1 MGDDEDEI
9 PTGTVSIASEDA
21 PQLCA
26 VITIDG
32 VVATH
37 VLPQLGELEIGRA
50 SSCDVV
56 VGHPSVSRSHATLR
70 TSPLTITDLGSRN
83 GTWLRGETLAAHD
96 ETPFAIGEAFQLG
109 QVSVL
114 VQPRHHSMEESTG
127 ASERSTEALVRQ
139 LEMEC
144 ARSARSGSPFA
155 YARLIIEQ
163 GDAPYEQLRAALRAT
178 DVVAGVGGVV
188 ELLLP
193 ETSSDHV
200 TRAIERV
207 HHLLAEHRSSGRIAV
222 ARYPFDGTTAEAL
235 IARVWEQLDAPIPAP
250 ATDMDAVRA
259 MIAQVATSDVS
270 VLITGETGV
279 GKELCAE
286 MIHRQSRR
294 ATRPFMKLN
303 CSTLTESLIDSE
315 LFGHE
320 RGAFTGAMSTRHGL
334 FEASDGGTVFLD
346 EIGELPLPAQAK
358 LLRVLEDRR
367 VRRVGSTVDRELD
380 VRFVGATNRL
390 LIDEVE
396 AGRFRRDL
404 YDRISGVTITVPPLR
419 ERVGE
424 IAGLARAFAARPRGS
439 TSGAKKSLGEDVLAA
454 LRQHPWRGNIRELR
468 NTVERAVLLAGDRR
482 VKAEDLTLD
491 PSSPGRSS
499 VPTMP
504 MDRIT
509 LTELSRPTAEL
520 APLASSVA
528 EVERRRILDALDQ
541 CGGNQ
546 TRAARML
553 GISRNTLLAR
563 LDTYGLPRP
572 RKS

>member
-1 MGDDEDEI
+1 
-9 PTGTVSIASEDA
+9 
-21 PQLCA
+21 
-26 VITIDG
+26 
-32 VVATH
+32 
-37 VLPQLGELEIGRA
+37 
-50 SSCDVV
+50 
-56 VGHPSVSRSHATLR
+56 
-70 TSPLTITDLGSRN
+70 
-83 GTWLRGETLAAHD
+83 
-96 ETPFAIGEAFQLG
+96 
-109 QVSVL
+109 
-114 VQPRHHSMEESTG
+114 
-127 ASERSTEALVRQ
+127 
-139 LEMEC
+139 
-144 ARSARSGSPFA
+144 
-155 YARLIIEQ
+155 
-163 GDAPYEQLRAALRAT
+163 
-178 DVVAGVGGVV
+178 
-188 ELLLP
+188 
-193 ETSSDHV
+193 
-200 TRAIERV
+200 
-207 HHLLAEHRSSGRIAV
+207 
-222 ARYPFDGTTAEAL
+222 
-235 IARVWEQLDAPIPAP
+235 
-250 ATDMDAVRA
+250 RA

-334 FEASDGGTVFLD
+334 FEASDGGTVSLD
-346 EIGELPLPAQAK
+346 GIGELPLPAQAQ

-380 VRFVGATNRL
+380 VRFVGATNRS

-404 YDRISGVTITVPPLR
+404 YYRISGVTITIPPLR

-439 TSGAKKSLGEDVLAA
+439 TSGVKKSLGEDVLAA

-491 PSSPGRSS
+491 PSSPSRSS

-509 LTELSRPTAEL
+509 ITELSRPAPER
-520 APLASSVA
+520 APLASAVA
-528 EVERRRILDALDQ
+528 
-541 CGGNQ
+541 
-546 TRAARML
+546 
-553 GISRNTLLAR
+553 
-563 LDTYGLPRP
+563 
-572 RKS
+572 